1 MDWSSD
7 VCSSDLSAEKAKYG
21 WERIRG
27 VEPPPVILLHPDLHM
42 PCEAGVVC
50 QTLGGRQFG
59 GQLDGI
65 EAAVKFVDVELAGVD
80 IAYHQERLDLGD
92 RWLNSAGG
100 DRKRARLNCRPYWAA
115 TLPA

>member
-42 PCEAGVVC
+42 PCEDGVVC
-50 QTLGGRQFG
+50 QLLGERQFG

-80 IAYHQERLDLGD
+80 IAVHKERLDLGD
-92 RWLNSAGG
+92 RCLNPAGG
-100 DRKRARLNCRPYWAA
+100 VQIGRASGRGRVWPYG
-115 TLPA
+115 